1 MERVQAEE
9 NRAVADGGA
18 VPRTGAPARWLAGY
32 ILVAAPVMAACAGV
46 LDGPWASGFAY
57 AVLLLGVGFICR
69 AVLPSRPMERVQA
82 EEDRAAAD
90 ADADS
95 HHDVASPDKVMARC
109 GYLLVAAPMMGTF
122 AGLLEGPWAAGFAY
136 AALLLG
142 VASICRAVLPLPPRP
157 MERVQA
163 RERRA
168 VVDDAGNHQEAAF
181 PNAGMTWCG
190 YLLVAAPVMGACAGL
205 ADTPGAALF
214 GYALLLLGFAFIGLA
229 MLPLRPMERMLED
242 ENRPVGSGNRRGDE
256 AVVRGAGT
264 MAMDWTGYFFVAAP
278 VVASW
283 AGLVEGPAAT
293 FFAFALLLLGIA
305 FLIMAMLAVA
315 KPKMA

>member
-1 MERVQAEE
+1 
-9 NRAVADGGA
+9 
-18 VPRTGAPARWLAGY
+18 
-32 ILVAAPVMAACAGV
+32 
-46 LDGPWASGFAY
+46 
-57 AVLLLGVGFICR
+57 
-69 AVLPSRPMERVQA
+69 
-82 EEDRAAAD
+82 
-90 ADADS
+90 
-95 HHDVASPDKVMARC
+95 
-109 GYLLVAAPMMGTF
+109 
-122 AGLLEGPWAAGFAY
+122 
-136 AALLLG
+136 
-142 VASICRAVLPLPPRP
+142 
-157 MERVQA
+157 
-163 RERRA
+163 
-168 VVDDAGNHQEAAF
+168 
-181 PNAGMTWCG
+181 
-190 YLLVAAPVMGACAGL
+190 
-205 ADTPGAALF
+205 
-214 GYALLLLGFAFIGLA
+214 LLLGFAFIGLA